1 MFNENEL
8 RRFDLNLLWIFAALM
23 NERSATRAADRLGIG
38 GPAVSMALRRLRA
51 ELDDPLF
58 VRVGAEFQPTAR
70 ATEFMR
76 TVGPTLEQIRL
87 GLQGASAFDPAHS
100 RRTFRI
106 GCSDDIDVILSPWL
120 AHSAL
125 SKQDGSRHVV
135 CRTEFLV
142 NPVLLERDDVDLAI
156 GVVKDLP
163 KWLCSQH
170 VASAGLLCLVDPAHV
185 NPPKKLSKQA
195 YLDLPHVIV
204 SFSGGLRGVLDD
216 TLSALRL
223 SRYVAH
229 STPHFSVVPSVLKQ
243 GPSIATLP
251 AYVARELAH
260 VHGLRCLEP
269 PFDFQRFDIHVVWH
283 RKDEKEAGHQWLR
296 KSVSAHLADVIGQTS
311 LPRVMRHRSGSRTK
325 LDS

>member
-8 RRFDLNLLWIFAALM
+8 RRFDLNLLWIFSALM
-23 NERSATRAADRLGIG
+23 HERSATRAADRMGIG

-58 VRVGAEFQPTAR
+58 VRVGTEFQPTAR

-100 RRTFRI
+100 RRTFRV

-120 AHSAL
+120 ARSAL
-125 SKQDGSRHVV
+125 STQDGSRHVV

-142 NPVLLERDDVDLAI
+142 NPILLERDEVDLAI

-185 NPPKKLSKQA
+185 DLSRKLSRKV

-204 SFSGGLRGVLDD
+204 SFGGGLRGVLDES
-216 TLSALRL
+216 LSSLRVN
-223 SRYVAH
+223 RYVAH
-229 STPHFSVVPSVLKQ
+229 STPHFSVVPSILKQ
-243 GPSIATLP
+243 GRAVATLP

-260 VHGLRCLEP
+260 VHGLRCVEP
-269 PFDFQRFDIHVVWH
+269 PFDFQRFEIHVVWH
-283 RKDEKEAGHQWLR
+283 RKDDKDAGHQWLR
-296 KSVSAHLADVIGQTS
+296 ERVSAHLAAVMGQAAS
-311 LPRVMRHRSGSRTK
+311 PREVRRRSGARKESA
-325 LDS
+325 

>member
-1 MFNENEL
+1 MFNQNEL
-8 RRFDLNLLWIFAALM
+8 RRFDLNLLWIFTALM

-58 VRVGAEFQPTAR
+58 VRVGTEFQPTAR

-87 GLQGASAFDPAHS
+87 GLQGSSAFDPAQS

-106 GCSDDIDVILSPWL
+106 GCSDDIDVVLSPWL
-120 AHSAL
+120 ARSAL
-125 SKQDGSRHVV
+125 SKQDGSRYVV

-142 NPVLLERDDVDLAI
+142 NPILLERDDVDLAV

-163 KWLCSQH
+163 KWLCSKH

-185 NPPKKLSKQA
+185 DLPRGLSKHT
-195 YLDLPHVIV
+195 YLALPHVIV
-204 SFSGGLRGVLDD
+204 SSAGGLRGVLDE
-216 TLSALRL
+216 TLSSLRVH
-223 SRYVAH
+223 RYVAH
-229 STPHFSVVPSVLKQ
+229 STPHFSVVPSILKQ
-243 GPSIATLP
+243 GRAVATLP

-260 VHGLRCLEP
+260 VHGLRCLKP
-269 PFDFQRFDIHVVWH
+269 PFEFQRLDIHVVWH
-283 RKDEKEAGHQWLR
+283 RKDDKEAGHQWLR
-296 KSVSAHLADVIGQTS
+296 ESVSSHLATVVST
-311 LPRVMRHRSGSRTK
+311 
-325 LDS
+325 